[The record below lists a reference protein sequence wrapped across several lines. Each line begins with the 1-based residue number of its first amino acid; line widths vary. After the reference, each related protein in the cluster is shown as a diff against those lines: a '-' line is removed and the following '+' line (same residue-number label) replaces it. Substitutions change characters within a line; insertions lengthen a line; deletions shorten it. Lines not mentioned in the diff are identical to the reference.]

1 MKFEYYEE
9 PTPHI
14 IVHDYFNK
22 EELAKVWQELE
33 FLTYSEKLLPPD
45 MTGSARNSNK
55 QIIKNNY
62 GLFLDDIYP
71 IKSISNILTVN
82 RKLFDL
88 EFAKKAAEHHFIFN
102 YILNSNQDSTL
113 VSYYE
118 ENDCYFP
125 HTDTTVL
132 TAIINFY
139 KEPLQF
145 TGGDLMLGSENN
157 IIPVEN
163 NRLVLFPGCA
173 MHAVTPVKFI
183 NPQPPFSGMG
193 RYTISQFIN
202 VSNLKYQANR

>member
-1 MKFEYYEE
+1 MKFEYYEN

-14 IVHDYFNK
+14 IVRDYFDK
-22 EELAKVWQELE
+22 EELAKIWQELD
-33 FLTYSEKLLPPD
+33 FLTYSNKLLPPD
-45 MTGSARNSNK
+45 ITGSARNSDN
-55 QIIKNNY
+55 QIIKNNH
-62 GLFLDDIYP
+62 GLFLDEIYT
-71 IKSISNILTVN
+71 IKNISNILTIN
-82 RKLFDL
+82 RKLWDP
-88 EFAKKAAEHHFIFN
+88 EFAKKAADHHFIFN

-118 ENDCYFP
+118 EDNYYFP
-125 HTDTTVL
+125 HTDSAVL

-163 NRLVLFPGCA
+163 NRLVIFPSCA
-173 MHAVTPVKFI
+173 MHAVTSIKFI
-183 NPQPPFSGMG
+183 SPQPPFSGMG

-202 VSNLKYQANR
+202 VANLKYPIKS